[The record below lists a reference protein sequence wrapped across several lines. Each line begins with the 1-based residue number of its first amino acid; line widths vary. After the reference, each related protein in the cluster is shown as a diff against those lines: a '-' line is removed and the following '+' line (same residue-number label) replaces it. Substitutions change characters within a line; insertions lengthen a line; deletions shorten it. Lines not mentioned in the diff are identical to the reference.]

1 MTRKVLLDTNV
12 YIGWLNG
19 GLHADLLLGPGL
31 ARYLSAVVAMELGVG
46 ARLLPARRALDQ
58 LVRAY
63 QAGGRVVVP
72 DAQVFDRAGRVL
84 QRMRDDGRE
93 TRRASLVNDVLIA
106 LSARSIGA
114 TVVSADAD
122 FEVIE
127 TVVDFKLELI
137 R

>member
-63 QAGGRVVVP
+63 QAGGRVAVP
-72 DAQVFDRAGRVL
+72 DARVFDRAGRVL
-84 QRMRDDGRE
+84 QRI
-93 TRRASLVNDVLIA
+93 LVNDVLIA

>member
-63 QAGGRVVVP
+63 QVGGRVVVP

-84 QRMRDDGRE
+84 QRI
-93 TRRASLVNDVLIA
+93 LVNDVLIA